1 MAVLNKQTLRPGE
14 RIRVLIVDDSVVI
27 RTLVTQVLSE
37 DPQLEVVGT
46 ASNGVIGLQR
56 VAQLEPHV
64 LTLDIEMPQMDGL
77 ELLRHLRTLHPHLR
91 VIMFSTL
98 TERGATA
105 TFEALSLGAHDYV
118 TKPANGG
125 AIDRSMARLRED
137 LVPKIKQFFFASTG
151 AQPAASAR
159 GHQPGR
165 AGWKGLNRPKAVVIG
180 VSTGGPAALQ
190 AILPALP
197 ADFPLPILIVQHM
210 PPLFTGLLAERLNA
224 TCKLPVGEASQ
235 GEQVREGR
243 ILIAPGDFH
252 MRLAGNDQGA
262 WIHLDQ
268 GAPLN
273 SCRPAVDALFASAG
287 DVYGGAVLAVILTGM
302 GQDGLRGTETL
313 KAQGARVLAQDE
325 ASSVVWGMPGAVVRA
340 NLADQ
345 IVPLDQVAAPLGAA
359 EAG

>member
-125 AIDRSMARLRED
+125 AIDRSAPWLGCGKIWCRRLSNSS
-137 LVPKIKQFFFASTG
+137 L
-151 AQPAASAR
+151 
-159 GHQPGR
+159 HQQAHSPLLQHGGTNR
-165 AGWKGLNRPKAVVIG
+165 AG
-180 VSTGGPAALQ
+180 PAGK
-190 AILPALP
+190 
-197 ADFPLPILIVQHM
+197 V
-210 PPLFTGLLAERLNA
+210 
-224 TCKLPVGEASQ
+224 
-235 GEQVREGR
+235 
-243 ILIAPGDFH
+243 
-252 MRLAGNDQGA
+252 
-262 WIHLDQ
+262 
-268 GAPLN
+268 
-273 SCRPAVDALFASAG
+273 
-287 DVYGGAVLAVILTGM
+287 
-302 GQDGLRGTETL
+302 
-313 KAQGARVLAQDE
+313 
-325 ASSVVWGMPGAVVRA
+325 
-340 NLADQ
+340 
-345 IVPLDQVAAPLGAA
+345 
-359 EAG
+359 